1 MERIIHS
8 NLWLLQGTNRYI
20 FLKMVV
26 ITIWIKCTLGQLY
39 LQLGLRIDRVL
50 VALLVYIIVT
60 CQPLMLALIQD
71 LRGL

>member
-1 MERIIHS
+1 
-8 NLWLLQGTNRYI
+8 
-20 FLKMVV
+20 MVV